1 MVLKSLVYL
10 GYLLLKWSQSE
21 IPLVLGLSGVFG
33 TGYPSGSG
41 PGYPFQDTIYGFNI
55 YYLVPTTIHRLTA
68 SLHVVR
74 RVST

>member
-1 MVLKSLVYL
+1 MVLKSLVSL
-10 GYLLLKWSQSE
+10 GYLLLTWSQSE
-21 IPLVLGLSGVFG
+21 MPLVLRLSGVFG

-41 PGYPFQDTIYGFNI
+41 HGYPFQDTIYGFNI